1 MTFHWRKIPLGNFYK
16 QCHSQECLWKQEN
29 NAINYMRAQVVKKKK
44 KIYILSKIVITSDF
58 RISNLRKKHILGKKK
73 TLDVL
78 KTNNF

>member
-1 MTFHWRKIPLGNFYK
+1 
-16 QCHSQECLWKQEN
+16 
-29 NAINYMRAQVVKKKK
+29 MRAQVVKKKK